1 MTEPTDMPRS
11 LHQRILQEV
20 QEKIISGTWPPG
32 YRIPFETDM
41 ARDYGCSRMTVNKA
55 LTQLTRA
62 GLLVRNRK
70 SGTFVKAPQS
80 LSAAMEISDIR
91 QEVERAG
98 KAYSYHL
105 LNDTSGKVDVET
117 LEPLV
122 PRSFQ
127 HVRQLTCLHLADG
140 QPFCLEQRIIN
151 IEAVPDVAKVDFT
164 TEAPGHWLL
173 QQVPWNAAEH
183 QIFACAANRETADML
198 HIETGA
204 ACLVIERTTRNQDAD
219 VTWARLTYPGDRHRL
234 FASFSPS
241 E

>member
-1 MTEPTDMPRS
+1 MTKQTDIPRS

-20 QEKIISGTWPPG
+20 QEKIISGAWPPG

-70 SGTFVKAPQS
+70 TGTFVKAPQS
-80 LSAAMEISDIR
+80 LSAAMEISDIQ

-98 KAYSYHL
+98 KAYSYRL
-105 LNDTSGKVDVET
+105 LEDRSGKVDVET
-117 LEPLV
+117 LDPLV
-122 PRSFQ
+122 PRSFC
-127 HVRQLTCLHLADG
+127 HVRQLTCLHLADEH
-140 QPFCLEQRIIN
+140 PFCLEQRIIN

-164 TEAPGHWLL
+164 TVSPGHWLL

-183 QIFACAANRETADML
+183 QIFAYAATDETSKIL
-198 HIETGA
+198 CIESGA
-204 ACLVIERTTRNQDAD
+204 PCLVIERTTRNQNAD

-234 FASFSPS
+234 FASFTPS